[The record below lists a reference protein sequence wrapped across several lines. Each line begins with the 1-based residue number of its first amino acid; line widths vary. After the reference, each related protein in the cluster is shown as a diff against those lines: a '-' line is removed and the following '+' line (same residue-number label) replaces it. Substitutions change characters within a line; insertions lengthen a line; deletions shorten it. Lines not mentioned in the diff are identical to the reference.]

1 MVTLVFSSKLTG
13 AGITSLVGA
22 ACRDGDTTGAGAG
35 TSFSGAGCFTTTVG
49 SVVIAGSVT
58 GFVTGAGVI
67 TKSIPF
73 FLFSKAINEYCA
85 KS

>member
-22 ACRDGDTTGAGAG
+22 VCRDGDTTGVGISAT
-35 TSFSGAGCFTTTVG
+35 TSFSGAGFVTVFEG
-49 SVVIAGSVT
+49 SGVFVVT

-73 FLFSKAINEYCA
+73 LE
-85 KS
+85 

>member
-22 ACRDGDTTGAGAG
+22 VCRDGDTTGVGTSAT
-35 TSFSGAGCFTTTVG
+35 TSFSGAGFVTVFEG
-49 SVVIAGSVT
+49 SGVFVGTVT

-73 FLFSKAINEYCA
+73 LE
-85 KS
+85 